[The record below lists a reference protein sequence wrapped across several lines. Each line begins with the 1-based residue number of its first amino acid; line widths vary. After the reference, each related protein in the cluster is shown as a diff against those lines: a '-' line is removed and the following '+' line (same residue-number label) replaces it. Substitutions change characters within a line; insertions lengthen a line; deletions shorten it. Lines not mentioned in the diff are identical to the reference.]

1 MVDSA
6 ELISLISSYNPET
19 DRALIQKA
27 YIYAKNA
34 HGSQMRHSGDAYIT
48 HPLAVA
54 AILTELKVDDDSIA
68 AALLHDVVEDTEV
81 TLEDIE
87 NEFNANIASL
97 VDGVTKLGKISNFS
111 ANEKLAEN
119 FRKLAVA
126 MSQDIRVLLIKLADR
141 LHNLRTLKH
150 VPSKDRRVA
159 KARESLDI
167 YAPLAARIGLN
178 KVKDEIQDLAFEVI
192 DPDARTFIAN
202 KLNDLIDKRQDLID
216 KIIEEIDEVLR
227 SSNIKFKI
235 MGRQKTYY
243 SIWNK
248 MKAKNAG
255 FHHLHDIM
263 AFRVVVDDIPTCY
276 QSLGI
281 LNTKYNMIPGTFRDY
296 ISTPKENGY
305 RSLHIA
311 VLGPFNKK
319 IEIQIRDFKMHD
331 EAELGISAHW
341 SYKDNSQSNIEDI
354 KDQVKGYRWIRDLI
368 SIFDNSSNAKDVL
381 ETNKL
386 YLHKDEVFCFT
397 PNGDI
402 FNLPIGST
410 ALDFAYAV
418 HSEIGNH
425 CVSAKINGIISP
437 LRQKLENGDQIE
449 IVTRK
454 NAQPD
459 GNWLQFVA
467 TAKARSEIRAFIRAQ
482 KDSENKK
489 LGLAILNKYF
499 LIKNKSY
506 DEDLIS
512 GFIDQLEVKSLDQLY
527 IKISEGNISRKK
539 VFELMFPNE
548 KDQINKPSTILSSKS
563 GSEKSLPISGVVS
576 GMVVNFSSCCN
587 PIPGDEIVGIINT
600 GSGVSIHNQECG
612 NLRNLVVNSKRIIE
626 VHWRDD
632 AEDDFLYTGRLK
644 MTMGNEVGTLAKIAS
659 LIAKNNINILN
670 MRISN
675 RGKDFCELY
684 VDIEVKNSEEIE
696 SLISQLLLSKSI
708 TEIERWS
715 GQIS

>member
-1 MVDSA
+1 MLSPSHLI
-6 ELISLISSYNPET
+6 ELVSKYNPDC
-19 DRALIQKA
+19 DRSFLQKA
-27 YIYAKNA
+27 YIFAKNA
-34 HGSQMRHSGDAYIT
+34 HGSQTRHSGDLYIT
-48 HPLAVA
+48 HPIAVA
-54 AILTELKVDDDSIA
+54 EILTSMKVDDDSIV

-81 TLEDIE
+81 TLEEIE
-87 NEFNANIASL
+87 SEFNPNVAIL
-97 VDGVTKLGKISNFS
+97 VGGVTKLGKISSFS
-111 ANEKLAEN
+111 PNEKLAEN

-126 MSQDIRVLLIKLADR
+126 MSQDIRVLIIKLADR
-141 LHNLRTLKH
+141 LHNLRTLKY

-178 KVKDEIQDLAFEVI
+178 KIKDEIQDLAFEVI
-192 DPDARTFIAN
+192 DPDARTFIAD

-216 KIIEEIDEVLR
+216 KIIEQIDEVLR
-227 SSNIKFKI
+227 LNNVKFKM

-263 AFRVVVDDIPTCY
+263 AFRVIVDDVATCY
-276 QSLGI
+276 KALGI

-341 SYKDNSQSNIEDI
+341 TYKDNKNGNVSNIEDI
-354 KDQVKGYRWIRDLI
+354 RNQVKGYRWIKDLI
-368 SIFDNSSNAKDVL
+368 EIFDNSSNAKDVF

-386 YLHKDEVFCFT
+386 HLHKDEVFCFT

-418 HSEIGNH
+418 HSEIGNK
-425 CVSAKINGIISP
+425 CVSAKINGITSP

-449 IVTRK
+449 IATRN
-454 NAQPD
+454 NANPD

-467 TAKARSEIRAFIRAQ
+467 TAKARSEIRAYIRTE
-482 KDSENKK
+482 KNKENKK

-499 LIKNKSY
+499 LIKNKPY
-506 DEDLIS
+506 NEELIEKNLPELKLKN
-512 GFIDQLEVKSLDQLY
+512 IDDLY
-527 IKISEGNISRKK
+527 INISEGNVSRKL
-539 VFELMFPNE
+539 VFELAYPAE
-548 KDQINKPSTILSSKS
+548 KDQISKPSSILSSKS
-563 GSEKSLPISGVVS
+563 GSEKSLPISGVIS
-576 GMVVNFSSCCN
+576 GMVVNFAQCCN

-600 GSGVSIHNQECG
+600 GSGVTIHNQDCG

-626 VHWRDD
+626 VHWRDNI
-632 AEDDFLYTGRLK
+632 EDDFLYTGRLK
-644 MTMGNEVGTLAKIAS
+644 MMMGNEVGTLAKIAS
-659 LIAKNNINILN
+659 LVAENGINILN

-684 VDIEVKNSEEIE
+684 VDIEVRNSEEIE

-715 GQIS
+715 G

>member
-1 MVDSA
+1 MIKCS
-6 ELISLISSYNPET
+6 ELISLISSYNPDS
-19 DRALIQKA
+19 DRSLIQKA
-27 YIYAKNA
+27 YIFAKNA
-34 HGSQMRHSGDAYIT
+34 HGSQMRHSGDSYIT
-48 HPLAVA
+48 HPLEVA
-54 AILTELKVDDDSIA
+54 QILTGLKVDDDSIV

-81 TLEDIE
+81 TLEEIE
-87 NEFNANIASL
+87 DEFSPNVSYL

-119 FRKLAVA
+119 FRKLALA

-150 VPSKDRRVA
+150 VPSKDRRIA

-178 KVKDEIQDLAFEVI
+178 KLKDEIQDLAFEVI
-192 DPDARTFIAN
+192 DPDARTFIAD

-216 KIIEEIDEVLR
+216 KIIEQIDEVLR
-227 SSNIKFKI
+227 FNDVKFKI

-263 AFRVVVDDIPTCY
+263 AFRVIVDDIPTCY
-276 QSLGI
+276 KALGI

-341 SYKDNSQSNIEDI
+341 SYKDVKNGSYSNIEDI
-354 KDQVKGYRWIRDLI
+354 KNQVKGYRWIRDLV
-368 SIFDNSSNAKDVL
+368 SIFDNSNNAKDAL
-381 ETNKL
+381 ATNKL
-386 YLHKDEVFCFT
+386 NLHKDEVFCFT

-418 HSEIGNH
+418 HSEIGNR
-425 CVSAKINGIISP
+425 CTSTKINGITSP

-449 IVTRK
+449 IITRK
-454 NAQPD
+454 NAKPD

-467 TAKARSEIRAFIRAQ
+467 TAKARSEIRAFIRLQ
-482 KDSENKK
+482 KNSENKK
-489 LGLAILNKYF
+489 LGFAILNKYF
-499 LIKNKSY
+499 LIKNKTY
-506 DEDLIS
+506 DEDLVS
-512 GFIDQLEVKSLDQLY
+512 KLLNKLEIKNLDELY
-527 IKISEGNISRKK
+527 IKISEGNISRKL
-539 VFELMFPNE
+539 VFELSYPSE
-548 KDQINKPSTILSSKS
+548 KDHDNKPSSILSTKT
-563 GSEKSLPISGVVS
+563 GSEKSLPVSGVIS
-576 GMVVNFSSCCN
+576 GMVVNFAQCCN

-600 GSGVSIHNQECG
+600 GSGVTIHNQECG
-612 NLRNLVVNSKRIIE
+612 NLANLLINSKRIIE

-632 AEDDFLYTGRLK
+632 AEEDFLYNGRLK
-644 MTMGNEVGTLAKIAS
+644 MMMANEVGTLAKIAS
-659 LIAKNNINILN
+659 LIAGNGINILN

-684 VDIEVKNSEEIE
+684 VDIEVKNSETIE

-708 TEIERWS
+708 TEVERWS
-715 GQIS
+715 G